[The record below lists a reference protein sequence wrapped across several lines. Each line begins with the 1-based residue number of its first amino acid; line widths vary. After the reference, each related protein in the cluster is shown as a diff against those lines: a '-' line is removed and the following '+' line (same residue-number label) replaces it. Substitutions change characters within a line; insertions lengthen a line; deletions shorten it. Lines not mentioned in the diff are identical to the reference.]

1 MKFVLGESATEYNG
15 EQIIVTT
22 PGYIKTN
29 NGNRERKLDFSE
41 LKMVIFDEADEL
53 LLQESNLLGF

>member
-1 MKFVLGESATEYNG
+1 MKFVLGESATEYNN

-29 NGNRERKLDFSE
+29 SASKDKKLDLSE